1 MKRLFSYLAVF
12 VASVALLSCSTL
24 ENRAQKVALKV
35 LTDVGNGVYRGEYI
49 GNSYFNDALMK
60 SPYIEDYSIENH
72 KAFVFREKSEPKNDK
87 YNILLRIYFN
97 TDDYLFNDI
106 KLVKS
111 SFEKEDIYHTYF
123 PSLYSDDF
131 IEKYHGGKEAFL
143 RTCNQLMETYR
154 NEPGFK
160 SIGIDYIYIEYKDTP
175 IYTFTYKLDNMYIAN
190 VEVACVKGKKPVV
203 ISIKHQ
209 Y

>member
-60 SPYIEDYSIENH
+60 SPDIEDYSIENH
-72 KAFVFREKSEPKNDK
+72 KAFVFRERSEPDYDK
-87 YNILLRIYFN
+87 YGLLVPFYFN

-111 SFEKEDIYHTYF
+111 SLANEDIYSTHF
-123 PSLYSDDF
+123 PSFYSDDF
-131 IEKYHGGKEAFL
+131 IEKYQGGKEAFL
-143 RTCNQLMETYR
+143 RTCNQLLEAHK

-160 SIGIDYIYIEYKDTP
+160 SIGIDYIYIEYSDVP
-175 IYTFTYKLDNMYIAN
+175 IYTFTYKLDNKYIAN
-190 VEVACVKGKKPVV
+190 VEVACVKGEKPVV
-203 ISIKHQ
+203 ISIDIE
-209 Y
+209 

>member
-1 MKRLFSYLAVF
+1 MKRLFYYLSVF
-12 VASVALLSCSTL
+12 VAGVTLLSCSSL

-35 LTDVGNGVYRGEYI
+35 LTDVGNGVYRGHEVA
-49 GNSYFNDALMK
+49 GLYFNDAIRE
-60 SPYIEDYSIENH
+60 SSDIENYRIENH
-72 KAFVFREKSEPKNDK
+72 KAFVFRENSEPKNDK
-87 YNILLRIYFN
+87 YNILLRLYFN

-175 IYTFTYKLDNMYIAN
+175 IYTFTYKLDNIYIAN
-190 VEVACVKGKKPVV
+190 VEVACVKGEKPVV
-203 ISIKHQ
+203 ISINIE
-209 Y
+209 

>member
-35 LTDVGNGVYRGEYI
+35 LTDVGNGVYRGEHI
-49 GNSYFNDALMK
+49 GSLYFNDALRE
-60 SPYIEDYSIENH
+60 SSEIENYSIENH
-72 KAFVFREKSEPKNDK
+72 KAFVFLEYSRPENDSEKR
-87 YNILLRIYFN
+87 LLRLYFN

-111 SFEKEDIYHTYF
+111 SFEKDDIYSTYF

-131 IEKYHGGKEAFL
+131 IEQYLGGKEEFL
-143 RTCNQLMETYR
+143 QSCHERLEQYK

-160 SIGIDYIYIEYKDTP
+160 SIGIDYIYIEYSDVP
-175 IYTFTYKLDNMYIAN
+175 IYTFTYKLDNKYIAN
-190 VEVACVKGKKPVV
+190 VEVACVKGEKPVV
-203 ISIKHQ
+203 ISIDIE
-209 Y
+209 